1 MPATGTR
8 RCAATLLLSCVLA
21 TSAGASYP
29 DFCVSDAKGY
39 VVALSNPCPAGTSA
53 LRTTGVNLF
62 DIFWGAWGTGGPNA
76 TMQTSLAAIRDA
88 AASGFRVART
98 FASPWGYTGWGWF
111 DPSTRD
117 AYWAAASALVAE
129 AEARDVKLIPSL
141 WHGCPDTSL
150 PCNPAQVLFNET
162 YREFI
167 TNATS
172 RTRLA
177 IKAYH
182 QDFVSQFKYSPA
194 ILMWELG
201 NEMNL
206 FFDGCTYDKSPGAF
220 ISTAEGLAWQR
231 DAIAY
236 IKAVD
241 PERPV
246 NSGMSIP
253 RSRAK
258 HLMNTPGG
266 AAACVSAANPQGDC
280 AAACTAVPADS
291 EADFAD
297 MLALYSENQDV
308 LTAHFYGCAPPYGN
322 LSWCDDPAS
331 TAPLQ
336 ALVSAAT
343 ALQKPLYVGE
353 FGPYNGNWS
362 GADSAG
368 RALLVGMAGAGVALS
383 TLWAFEC
390 PSHDHTDQ
398 PGFCLHPGM
407 VAAQPYTFEV
417 GDIAQSVQRQLAGLP
432 PRAFNMSLHMLPPPA
447 TDGDA
452 ACLDGS
458 AYGYYALPG
467 KVADKWVV
475 LLQGGGWCFGLE
487 DCFARTQ
494 PAYAGGGLGSSKY
507 WQSWYWAYNFG
518 PAFADWGALYLPYCD
533 GGGFAGDVRGPVP
546 YNASVSLHFRGAANM
561 RSALADFQARFGV
574 AAPAEVVVSGGSAG
588 GLSTILHVDAI
599 GAALGAR
606 SVVGVPQCGWF
617 PFWDAPCAGPTM
629 TTSAM
634 CNATGDFR
642 ALVAQQNASGA
653 LAAGCRA
660 AQPPGGEWRCFM
672 AAVAAPFVAAPLFV
686 WQSKFDHFQL
696 EAFLSVDCAYAQAY
710 NPPWAAAP
718 ACSPNNT
725 RDIRAYGAYFMQ
737 QLQPLVAAPGPH
749 RALYLTSCVLHGM
762 DYNFLTVGANDA
774 GELGVTPNVAFNL
787 WYRAIMDPA
796 SATLTND
803 YKWVEDLDTPRVDNP
818 LACPPFVFAA

>member
-1 MPATGTR
+1 MMPATGTR
-8 RCAATLLLSCVLA
+8 RCAATLLLSCLLA
-21 TSAGASYP
+21 TGAGASYP

-39 VVALSNPCPAGTSA
+39 VIALSNPCPAGTSA

-182 QDFVSQFKYSPA
+182 QDFVSRFKNSPS

-246 NSGMSIP
+246 NSGMSVP

-447 TDGDA
+447 ADGDA

-507 WQSWYWAYNFG
+507 WQSWYWAYDFG

-561 RSALADFQARFGV
+561 RSALADFRARFGV

-629 TTSAM
+629 TASAM

-818 LACPPFVFAA
+818 LACPPFVFA